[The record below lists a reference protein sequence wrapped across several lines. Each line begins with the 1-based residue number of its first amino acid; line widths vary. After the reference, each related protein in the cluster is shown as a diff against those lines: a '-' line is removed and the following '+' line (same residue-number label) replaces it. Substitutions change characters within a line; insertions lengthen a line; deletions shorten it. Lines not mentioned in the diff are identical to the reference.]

1 MPVSWMMTWGV
12 SVSASRLV
20 SESVDS
26 VGEEE
31 ADVLAGGGLVSK
43 ISSEASLMLT
53 KRLYPLTTL
62 TETSS
67 GLYPGE
73 VSESWCEPGVESSL
87 ATGV

>member
-1 MPVSWMMTWGV
+1 VPVSWMMTWGE
-12 SVSASRLV
+12 LV
-20 SESVDS
+20 SSVDSVDSVDS
-26 VGEEE
+26 VGEVE

-53 KRLYPLTTL
+53 RRLYPLTTL
-62 TETSS
+62 TERSS